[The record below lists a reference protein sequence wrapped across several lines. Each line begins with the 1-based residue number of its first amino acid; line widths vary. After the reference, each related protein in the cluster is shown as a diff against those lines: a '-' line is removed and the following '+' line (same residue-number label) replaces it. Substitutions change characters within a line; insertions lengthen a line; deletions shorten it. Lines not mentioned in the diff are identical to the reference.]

1 MNFECNLCKS
11 QKKPNIIRSIDTPD
25 RFERQLRRSHKG
37 YERYWV
43 RCAEC
48 GAGGHVMDNE
58 TTRIVSEIA
67 DKYYDLDLGGLSD
80 LEDKYQRVMGLP
92 DEKSDNAGR
101 SKRVARW
108 LADTFSEG
116 RWHAVSICDIGSGL
130 GLFPSKL
137 LNVAIDY
144 NVTIDRCVAVETD
157 PLAFEFLSR
166 FSGFEVLNGFFPD
179 VVLEEMFSVITLN
192 KVLEHIR
199 QPRDLLKSC
208 LQHLEE
214 GGFLYLEVPCL
225 SNAWLK
231 PDGDDSIQTLHHNLY
246 DIPALSRLLYEEG
259 FMVVRAERIN
269 EPSGKITTYAFAQRL
284 SDLNLEWVK

>member
-11 QKKPNIIRSIDTPD
+11 QKKPTIIRSIDTPD
-25 RFERQLRRSHKG
+25 RFEHEFRQSHKG
-37 YERYWV
+37 YERHWV
-43 RCAEC
+43 QCSEC
-48 GAGGHVMDNE
+48 GAGVHVMDDE

-67 DKYYDLDLGGLSD
+67 DKYYDLDLGGLPD
-80 LEDKYQRVMGLP
+80 LENKYHRVMALP

-101 SKRVARW
+101 SKRVARYIS
-108 LADTFSEG
+108 DSFSEDKE
-116 RWHAVSICDIGSGL
+116 HAVSVCDIGSGL

-137 LNVAIDY
+137 LNVAVDY

-179 VVLEEMFSVITLN
+179 VVLGKTFSVITLN
-192 KVLEHIR
+192 KVVEHIR

-208 LQHLEE
+208 LRHLEE

-246 DIPALSRLLYEEG
+246 DISALSRLLYEEG
-259 FMVVRAERIN
+259 FIVVSAERIN
-269 EPSGKITTYAFAQRL
+269 EPSGKISTYAFAQRL
-284 SDLNLEWVK
+284 SDLSPELVK